1 MKVIV
6 ATKNPGKVEGAKKA
20 FSNYFEN
27 LEVIGIPASSNVSD
41 EPVNEEIYVGA
52 KNRVKNLKKHCL
64 ENNIEGDMFVSIE
77 SGITNQLG
85 RWMIVNIAVIEDKA
99 NFESY
104 GISPGFPV
112 PEKYV
117 NDIIKEELG
126 TVMDRIF
133 CAEDL
138 RSNHG
143 GIALLTHDV
152 ISRIDLTES
161 AFVMALTKY
170 INGNTWSDVEQDRQ
184 LNLIK

>member
-6 ATKNPGKVEGAKKA
+6 ATKNKGKVEGAKRA
-20 FSNYFEN
+20 FSNYFED
-27 LEVIGIPASSNVSD
+27 LEVIGIPASSDVSD
-41 EPVNEEIYVGA
+41 EPVNEEIYTGA

-64 ENNIEGDMFVSIE
+64 ENNVEGDMFVSIE

-85 RWMIVNIAVIEDKA
+85 RWMIVNIAVIEDKE

-104 GISPGFPV
+104 GISSGFPV

-117 NDIIKEELG
+117 DDIIENELG

-133 CAEDL
+133 NSEDL
-138 RSNHG
+138 RSSYG
-143 GIALLTHDV
+143 GISLLTHDV

-170 INGNTWSDVEQDRQ
+170 INGNIWSDIENNQQ
-184 LNLIK
+184 FNLVK